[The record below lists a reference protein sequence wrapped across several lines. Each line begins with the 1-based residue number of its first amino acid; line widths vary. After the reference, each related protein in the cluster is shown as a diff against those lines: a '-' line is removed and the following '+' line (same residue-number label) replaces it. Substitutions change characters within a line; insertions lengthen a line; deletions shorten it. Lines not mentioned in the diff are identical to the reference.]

1 MWLGVSLDPG
11 AAMRVLV
18 TSVAAIFIGAT
29 TAAGQAAGTAG
40 QAVDTV
46 SRQETLPARVVADA
60 AAAFNARSTI
70 RLRGNAVIPR
80 DSVVA
85 GNVAVLDGSLR
96 IGGHVRGRVVAINSN
111 VLLEPTAR
119 VDRDILVV
127 GGSVS
132 QRENGRVRDGI
143 RTYENRMVLVERA
156 DSIVP
161 DERYSDEGKWWSDF
175 QLDTPGSRS
184 KVTVRGE
191 TYNRVEGLP
200 ILVGPSFRRVGE
212 RFRTELEVLGIIRSA
227 DRFEWDS
234 DNLGHQVTFSTRMNR
249 EKGLKLGGSLFDVV
263 EPVERWQFSDNEAGM
278 ATFVLHRDFR
288 DYYGRHGGALHLTLF
303 RGFERELELGYSNE
317 RWRSRDA
324 RDTWT
329 LFRDS
334 RPWRPNPEVNDG
346 EMHVLSATLRVDTRN
361 SELNP
366 WTGWFVDAVL
376 ERGQGDLDSPGT
388 RGVFVPSTYSRAM
401 IDFRRY
407 NRVSPSGQLNMR
419 LVYGARLGDD
429 ELPLQKRFSV
439 GGPGSLP
446 GFDFRRLHDGDVDV
460 GMCSTGPLTPGEP
473 ALCERMAVLQ
483 VEYRGDIH
491 IDLFDSES
499 HDEGNW
505 RDVGRHT
512 GSQWVLFADA
522 GRGWMVDGGATPD
535 VPGLTYS
542 SGTVLPRLGT
552 FRTDVGVGLDLGAVG
567 VFVAK
572 SVSHT
577 DAPANFFVRLRHR
590 F

>member
-1 MWLGVSLDPG
+1 
-11 AAMRVLV
+11 
-18 TSVAAIFIGAT
+18 VATGSQAT
-29 TAAGQAAGTAG
+29 TDS
-40 QAVDTV
+40 VL
-46 SRQETLPARVVADA
+46 RQETLPARVVADA
-60 AAAFNARSTI
+60 ATTFNARATI
-70 RLRGNAVIPR
+70 RLRGNASIPA

-85 GNVAVLDGSLR
+85 GNVAILDGSLR
-96 IGGHVRGRVVAINSN
+96 IGGHVRGRVVAINAN

-127 GGSVS
+127 GGAVVM
-132 QRENGRVRDGI
+132 RENGRVRDGI
-143 RTYENRMVLVERA
+143 RTYSNRMVLAERS
-156 DSIVP
+156 DSIIP
-161 DERYSDEGKWWSDF
+161 DERYTDEGKWWSDF
-175 QLDTPGSRS
+175 HLDTPGSRS
-184 KVTVRGE
+184 KITLRGD

-200 ILVGPSFRRVGE
+200 ILVGPSFRRVGPVL
-212 RFRTELEVLGIIRSA
+212 RTEVELLGIIRSA

-249 EKGLKLGGSLFDVV
+249 EKGVELGGSLFDIV
-263 EPVERWQFSDNEAGM
+263 EPVERWQFSDNEAGL
-278 ATFVLHRDFR
+278 ATFLLHRDYR
-288 DYYGRHGGALHLTLF
+288 DYYGRHGGALHLTFF

-334 RPWRPNPEVNDG
+334 RPWRPNPAVNDG
-346 EMHVLSATLRVDTRN
+346 AMHVLSATLRVDTRN

-366 WTGWFVDAVL
+366 WSGWFVNAVL
-376 ERGQGDLDSPGT
+376 ERGEGDLDSPGA
-388 RGVFVPSTYSRAM
+388 RGVFVPSTYSRTM

-407 NRVSPSGQLNMR
+407 NKVSPRGQLNMR

-446 GFDFRRLHDGDVDV
+446 GFDFRRLHDDVDA
-460 GMCSTGPLTPGEP
+460 GMCSTGPLSPGAP
-473 ALCERMAVLQ
+473 ALCERMAVFQ
-483 VEYRGDIH
+483 MEYRGDIH
-491 IDLFDSES
+491 VDVFNSEQ

-505 RDVGRHT
+505 RDLGRHAS
-512 GSQWVLFADA
+512 SQWVLFADA
-522 GRGWMVDGGATPD
+522 GRGWMLSGSSSPD
-535 VPGLTYS
+535 VPGLSYS
-542 SGTVLPRLGT
+542 SGTLFPRLGT

-577 DAPANFFVRLRHR
+577 DVPANFFVRLRHR